1 MMPTYTMVN
10 VSTGE
15 EKEMFMSMSERDEFL
30 VDGEYK
36 QKLIT
41 PTFISQ
47 HGSTHNKA
55 GDGWKDVLRRVKSGA
70 GRDNS
75 IDV

>member
-1 MMPTYTMVN
+1 MVN

>member
-1 MMPTYTMVN
+1 MPTYTMVN

>member
-1 MMPTYTMVN
+1 MMPTYTMIN
-10 VSTGE
+10 VSNNE
-15 EKEMFMSMSERDEFL
+15 EKEMFMSVTERDEFL
-30 VDGEYK
+30 SNGEYK

-41 PTFISQ
+41 PTIISQ

>member
-1 MMPTYTMVN
+1 MMPTYTMIN
-10 VSTGE
+10 VSNNE
-15 EKEMFMSMSERDEFL
+15 EKEMFMSVTERDEFL
-30 VDGEYK
+30 SNGEYK

>member
-1 MMPTYTMVN
+1 MMPTYTMIN

-15 EKEMFMSMSERDEFL
+15 EKEMVMSMADREEFL
-30 VDGEYK
+30 ADGAYK
-36 QKLIT
+36 QKLST
-41 PTFISQ
+41 AKFISQ
-47 HGSTHNKA
+47 HGSTQNKA

-75 IDV
+75 IEI

>member
-1 MMPTYTMVN
+1 MINLNTN
-10 VSTGE
+10 E

-70 GRDNS
+70 GRANS